1 MITYVSPDDMQAAAN
16 RARSEGRRIAVV
28 PTMGALH
35 RGHLALVREARSQG
49 DVVIT
54 TIFVNP
60 TQFGPA
66 EDFDRYPR
74 SLQHDSKLAEE
85 AGTDILFAPAAEAIY
100 PPQYQTY
107 VTVRDV
113 SARLEGALR
122 PDHFRGVVTVVAKL
136 VNLTKPHAAVFGQK
150 DVQQVAVIRRMLRDL
165 NFDIRLIV
173 VPTVREPDGLAL
185 SSRNVYLSSSQRK
198 EAPVL
203 FASLRRAES
212 MIRSGVR
219 SRQAIHDAVQE
230 TIAGGSS
237 AVIDYVS
244 IANAETFDEL
254 EEFRSGASVVVSL
267 AARFG
272 STRLIDNI
280 CITV

>member
-244 IANAETFDEL
+244 IADAETFDEL

>member
-244 IANAETFDEL
+244 IADAETFDEL
-254 EEFRSGASVVVSL
+254 EELHSGASVIVSL